1 MSRSD
6 ADIGMANRQDVADG
20 YTDYMQSVRELAV
33 DPVLIYL
40 INPKLAK
47 SVMPKT
53 AALIRDQFNNAG
65 NKKVKFFSHPAAVV
79 MATVMAMLA
88 QGMAEEEEEKQ
99 RMQMPPGALTPPPP
113 GMGALT
119 A

>member
-1 MSRSD
+1 
-6 ADIGMANRQDVADG
+6 
-20 YTDYMQSVRELAV
+20 V

-47 SVMPKT
+47 AVMPKT
-53 AALIRDQFNNAG
+53 AALIRNQFNHAG
-65 NKKVKFFSHPAAVV
+65 NKKVTFFSHPAAVV
-79 MATVMAMLA
+79 IATVMAMLA